1 MILLYIYLAVA
12 LVVLGATLWSYRGQF
27 DKFCGFWSV
36 LKDCL
41 ILSIL
46 WIAFVPA
53 GVLIYFKKR
62 KYKNTLED

>member
-1 MILLYIYLAVA
+1 MIALYIYWAVA

-27 DKFCGFWSV
+27 DKFGGFWSV

-62 KYKNTLED
+62 KYKDTQKD